1 VPTVANPWRAYW
13 TSVNPGSGIDFV
25 TARLGWRLDGQ
36 IWGPRIDGNLGAGV
50 VDNGSAW
57 PGTSISE
64 TTNGGTTW
72 RTILSVGSGI
82 WGLDFVSAEV
92 GFAVEVTSVS
102 RTNDGGEHWQQ
113 IAEPA
118 GHPLVWV
125 DFATSAVGYG
135 LTTTGQLV
143 MTVNAGSSWTSTR
156 FPAPGTAACFVSGQ
170 AGDAIDSSGAL
181 YATHDG
187 GRTWVVA
194 VAAASRP
201 AQFIGPW
208 SDLACQGANIEVG
221 QQLLCAAACA
231 ATSPYLVGQSGDGG
245 ASWSKMASDWSVGAA
260 APAPTGSLAAV
271 AVGGPNR
278 GVIVELP
285 TDNSPAAT
293 KRQLRIFLVHTP
305 AGTYAAATVP
315 ALPGSSTG
323 GDVEVRGMTFLGST
337 GWLYFDDTDAGSPG
351 SQRAEPVVWK
361 TTDGGLSWRVAAAG
375 PLTRPPGVSS

>member
-1 VPTVANPWRAYW
+1 
-13 TSVNPGSGIDFV
+13 
-25 TARLGWRLDGQ
+25 
-36 IWGPRIDGNLGAGV
+36 
-50 VDNGSAW
+50 
-57 PGTSISE
+57 
-64 TTNGGTTW
+64 
-72 RTILSVGSGI
+72 
-82 WGLDFVSAEV
+82 
-92 GFAVEVTSVS
+92 
-102 RTNDGGEHWQQ
+102 
-113 IAEPA
+113 
-118 GHPLVWV
+118 
-125 DFATSAVGYG
+125 
-135 LTTTGQLV
+135 

-260 APAPTGSLAAV
+260 APAPTGYLAAV

-285 TDNSPAAT
+285 TGNSPAAT
-293 KRQLRIFLVHTP
+293 KRQLRIVLVHTP
-305 AGTYAAATVP
+305 AGTYTTATVP

-337 GWLYFDDTDAGSPG
+337 GWLYFDDTDAGAPG
-351 SQRAEPVVWK
+351 SQRAEPIVWK